1 MALDQYNDE
10 KKEPL
15 PPNVDTETGTRRH
28 FGNGDGKIGGRIA
41 PVLPHLA
48 GYDFGNDDSGS
59 DILGKQIELE
69 ADHALKYRSCSW
81 QKTAFLLFSEYSMFD
96 RISHHSRKKILLIL
110 YCASL
115 SCHYVLPIQ
124 LFSSWTRTWTYLDR
138 CGGSFGLVYESCAL
152 GILSPPS

>member
-96 RISHHSRKKILLIL
+96 RIGHHSRKENITNPLLRQ
-110 YCASL
+110 S
-115 SCHYVLPIQ
+115 VLPLCPSHTAIQ
-124 LFSSWTRTWTYLDR
+124 FLDSYLD
-138 CGGSFGLVYESCAL
+138 
-152 GILSPPS
+152 LS